1 VVSDDKITSVRVV
14 LILRELTASGLV
26 AVDRDGPRWRYHQDD
41 DLHRFAREM
50 LVERGEERAT
60 FSRLADAIRAV
71 LPDDA
76 REAPAPFQVVI
87 TDMLGSVRSLFSA
100 GLTGR
105 ANGGRCLELAFRLHR
120 YWAATNV
127 AEGRFWLSRLLLA
140 HPDTDWSP
148 YATYA
153 VG

>member
-1 VVSDDKITSVRVV
+1 V
-14 LILRELTASGLV
+14 
-26 AVDRDGPRWRYHQDD
+26 P
-41 DLHRFAREM
+41 
-50 LVERGEERAT
+50 
-60 FSRLADAIRAV
+60 
-71 LPDDA
+71 PDDA
-76 REAPAPFQVVI
+76 REAPAPFEVVI
-87 TDMLGSVRSLFSA
+87 PDMLGSVRSLFSA

-140 HPDTDWSP
+140 HPGTDWSP

-153 VG
+153 VGDRKSTRLNSQSLTNLVC